1 MVDLYTSFLKGN
13 EQDSEKQDKRDDFKM
28 IWDIHPS
35 YSDTNNIFTIFKAV
49 FLVIIGIVFA
59 VCIYLL
65 SKNIYIALGSAI
77 LLIII
82 FSLIFRESFFR
93 LKGLFQFQSIKP
105 FKDIIFWTVSNDSE
119 TIYYTNKVDLL
130 TVGLKIFRIE
140 VVPETVHANINQ
152 FLRSLSAVKPTIP
165 FSFQVIQR
173 RQESGTFP
181 VTIYFSVFSSISGIL
196 SEQKIL
202 QLRNDLF
209 IFGTRIQS
217 SFGANF
223 HHFKTKILSGQEL
236 IHAFRCTSMQKDI
249 ELPENSDDFQPILK
263 ANKKNYLLKGIFT
276 LGLFIFLNV
285 FFAFLGI
292 LFLYLVL
299 INAIILIADFFLYW
313 RDILFHITKQNI
325 FSYENVIIINPF
337 SDIKFYYFRKTPYIL
352 FSHTQDQEL
361 TGTMIFNVNQ
371 VTDPAYCSFSKFYS
385 GINAPESKPIP
396 FIYTVVSAPRTFT
409 QFDKECFKYVND
421 KTNYELNT
429 YVTREIDEKNW
440 LARRAGIWKS
450 IILLSTSHTVQ
461 VRNLTT
467 DAFTEIIA
475 HLNDEGVILS
485 QSFKSNYSNYKLV
498 PLTKKLLYSGISCQI
513 LKNNHIRLNGS
524 YLREVYFQGLT
535 LAFIIHIADE
545 LKKGLEVRVAAEFNT
560 PTYLKNEI
568 VFGNT
573 LNTETL
579 TIEADAGF
587 MLDQLR
593 SLLITN
599 GVPQSREAFT
609 MKIVAELVRK
619 DVPSIVFDTT
629 GNWAKFLTYFKDT
642 KYINNILYFKL
653 GKAFTLDPIHS
664 EMIPN
669 DLNNLHYLEYM
680 FDAYGLTFKVN
691 KHAMDLFKN
700 SIRRY
705 QSIDLNNIKVDIDS
719 RQPWEKD
726 ADSESLLSSLHV
738 FSQDDLAFFHATSL
752 PDNEQTKA
760 HEFITSPHTI
770 IVDVS
775 DYHDNT
781 SQCLFIFVILS
792 KFIHYISNNSGFV
805 PKYLFIPHIDIIF
818 EGRFLDLIGDFSKIN
833 KFFEPLLQNNF
844 GLICLSNQIHYLHSN
859 VFTFTNNIITFR
871 SVDVK
876 DTSVLANLMN
886 LNELHGTGYYNTK
899 RKETYQILYLRNMH
913 TNEALMKR
921 ADIYQPFP
929 VVIDNK
935 DLTQCPPMD
944 YHDIV
949 EHMGR
954 QGYDLA
960 YSEKRI
966 LAQAKK
972 TLFEKDFEEYY
983 KFIPEIINFFESIK
997 TVDKVGGLF
1006 IDKIKKILME
1016 FLSPKISNE
1025 YTQNKKKMRAI
1036 RDKILKIIID
1046 HQYLIESHPRSA
1058 GGSEQIGTSY
1068 AVGSYYEQAL
1078 KDYYDSQQ
1086 LSRFNVDIVSK
1097 ESDSPTTRTINPE
1110 NEGKIRYFLAKNLGS
1125 NIIMDLFNIHE
1136 YLKRKDYYN
1145 SLKLSKYFLIK
1156 FLTHTYKDYYKPNY
1170 IITNKDI
1177 NQFISKLSNLNQ
1189 FPFTQEEIDGLLRKS
1204 SNIDLDKGDLEQ
1216 ESESLYQGLQDFYVK
1231 LKVYLEL
1238 EEGN

>member
-1 MVDLYTSFLKGN
+1 MVDLYSSFLKGN
-13 EQDSEKQDKRDDFKM
+13 EQDSEKQDKNDDFKM

-35 YSDTNNIFTIFKAV
+35 YSDTNNIFAIFKAV
-49 FLVIIGIVFA
+49 YLVIIGIVFA
-59 VCIYLL
+59 ICVYLL
-65 SKNIYIALGSAI
+65 SKNIYVALGSAI

-93 LKGLFQFQSIKP
+93 LKGLFQFQSINP
-105 FKDIIFWTVSNDSE
+105 FKDIIFWIISNDSE

-130 TVGLKIFRIE
+130 TVGLTLFRIE
-140 VVPETVHANINQ
+140 VVPETVHANIIQ
-152 FLRSLSAVKPTIP
+152 FLRSLSAVEPTIP

-173 RQESGTFP
+173 KQRSGVFP

-209 IFGTRIQS
+209 TFRTRIQS

-223 HHFKTKILSGQEL
+223 HHFKVKILSGQEL
-236 IHAFRCTSMQKDI
+236 IRAFRSTFMQKEI
-249 ELPENSDDFQPILK
+249 ELPENLGDFQPILK
-263 ANKKNYLLKGIFT
+263 ANKKDYLIKGLFT
-276 LGLFIFLNV
+276 LGLFVFLNV
-285 FFAFLGI
+285 SFALFRI
-292 LFLYLVL
+292 MFLYIVL
-299 INAIILIADFFLYW
+299 INAIILVANFFLYW
-313 RDILFHITKQNI
+313 RDVLFHITKHNV
-325 FSYENVIIINPF
+325 FFYENVNIINPF
-337 SDIKFYYFRKTPYIL
+337 RDVKFYYFHKTPYIL

-396 FIYTVVSAPRTFT
+396 FIYTVISTPRTFA

-429 YVTREIDEKNW
+429 YVTREINEKNW

-450 IILLSTSHTVQ
+450 IILLSTSHTIQ

-467 DAFTEIIA
+467 DAFTEIIS
-475 HLNDEGVILS
+475 HLNEEGVILS
-485 QSFKSNYSNYKLV
+485 QSFKSNYSNYKLAS
-498 PLTKKLLYSGISCQI
+498 LANKLLYSGISCQI
-513 LKNNHIRLNGS
+513 LKNHHIRLNGS

-545 LKKGLEVRVAAEFNT
+545 LKKGLEVQVAAEFNT
-560 PTYLKNEI
+560 PTYLKSEI
-568 VFGNT
+568 IFGNT
-573 LNTETL
+573 VNTETL

-587 MLDQLR
+587 TLNQLR

-599 GVPQSREAFT
+599 GIPQSREVFT
-609 MKIVAELVRK
+609 MKIVAELIRK
-619 DVPSIVFDTT
+619 DIPSIIFDTT
-629 GNWAKFLTYFKDT
+629 GNWAKILTYFKDT
-642 KYINNILYFKL
+642 RYLNNILYFKL

-664 EMIPN
+664 ETIPN
-669 DLNNLHYLEYM
+669 DPNNLHYLEYM

-705 QSIDLNNIKVDIDS
+705 QSVDLNNIRVDIDS

-726 ADSESLLSSLHV
+726 AKSESLLSSLHV
-738 FSQDDLAFFHATSL
+738 FSQDDLAFFQATAL
-752 PDNEQTKA
+752 PDDKRTKA
-760 HEFITSPHTI
+760 HEFITCPQTI

-775 DYHDNT
+775 DYNDKIT
-781 SQCLFIFVILS
+781 QCLFIFVILS
-792 KFIHYISNNSGFV
+792 KFIHYISNNSRFV

-818 EGRFLDLIGDFSKIN
+818 EGKFLDLIGDFSKIN
-833 KFFEPLLQNNF
+833 KFFEPLLQNKF

-859 VFTFTNNIITFR
+859 VFTFINNIMAFR
-871 SVDVK
+871 SVDVR
-876 DTSVLANLMN
+876 DTSILANLMN

-899 RKETYQILYLRNMH
+899 RKETYQILYLRNMR

-935 DLTQCPPMD
+935 DLIECPPMD

-954 QGYDLA
+954 QGYDLV
-960 YSEKRI
+960 YSERRI

-972 TLFEKDFEEYY
+972 TLIEKDFEEYS

-1006 IDKIKKILME
+1006 IDKVKKILME

-1025 YTQNKKKMRAI
+1025 YTQNKKKMRVI
-1036 RDKILKIIID
+1036 RDKIFKIMID

-1058 GGSEQIGTSY
+1058 GGSEQVGTSY
-1068 AVGSYYEQAL
+1068 AVGVYYEQAL

-1086 LSRFNVDIVSK
+1086 LSRFDVDIVSK
-1097 ESDSPTTRTINPE
+1097 ESDSPAIRMINLE
-1110 NEGKIRYFLAKNLGS
+1110 NEHKIRYFLAKNLGS

-1156 FLTHTYKDYYKPNY
+1156 FLTNTYKDYYKPSY
-1170 IITNKDI
+1170 IITNKDV
-1177 NQFISKLSNLNQ
+1177 NQFVSILSNLDQ
-1189 FPFTQEEIDGLLRKS
+1189 FPFTQEEIDDLLKKS
-1204 SNIDLDKGDLEQ
+1204 NNIDLDKGDLEQ

-1238 EEGN
+1238 EEGS